1 MYDNLNDDNFTM
13 FAMKNYENPHCTDV
27 LEFQDDLKRIRYIRR
42 LFSKYEQTGD
52 LKDRLILN
60 HLIILYNVFDAKAAT
75 KMLVLKL
82 DDQLHYLKPFLVFL
96 NYWTTDFGLVNG
108 KKIID
113 SDITLDQNIVK
124 ILRQVHEQ

>member
-52 LKDRLILN
+52 LKDRLVLN

>member
-52 LKDRLILN
+52 LKDRLVLN

-75 KMLVLKL
+75 KMLILKL

>member
-75 KMLVLKL
+75 KMLILKL